1 MRPQADREEESLVDV
16 ESDAPDAMDDGQTT
30 PSSEGTPLLHNT
42 DLPPDVAP
50 DKKFR
55 RLVVAM
61 CTVLLFIVEV
71 SVFIMAP
78 PTQQIME
85 DIICRDRYPD
95 HLLRMPSV
103 EDDRCKNTDVQQT
116 LAMVRSWS
124 ASGEMLIPLLV
135 QVPYGIVADKY
146 GRRTVLFLSLF
157 GCVLQMG
164 WIMIVL
170 FLPNFFSIWAILY
183 GNLAFFI
190 GGGGQMAGA
199 MVWTILADAVPVAE
213 RTDVFFRLYAL
224 TLVLAV
230 VVNPI
235 AAMLLNIDPW
245 IAMWLGFGILV
256 LGMFSSLL
264 VPETLRLRQAA
275 DSKRRARSRSRS
287 IGRRDEPVAGKK
299 SKLQQTWFAV
309 RNDMGHIWRF
319 IFASKSIMM
328 LIAAYGLF
336 FPVKLNVTL
345 NILQYM
351 TKRFNWKWSTATL
364 ISTIGNLTSVVVLL
378 VILPL
383 ASSYLTKRYGY
394 DALRRDLYLSRVSVV
409 LVVTGGFMLAFAAV
423 PWLLVSSLIVTSM
436 GIGFTML
443 CRALLNAVVEPHTVA
458 TLNTTISTM
467 ETLMGLVG
475 APALGWLMSRGM
487 ELGGPWLGLP
497 YLVTAI
503 CSALV
508 LVAVFAFR
516 IPAGFAQAQ
525 L

>member
-1 MRPQADREEESLVDV
+1 M
-16 ESDAPDAMDDGQTT
+16 
-30 PSSEGTPLLHNT
+30 
-42 DLPPDVAP
+42 
-50 DKKFR
+50 
-55 RLVVAM
+55 
-61 CTVLLFIVEV
+61 
-71 SVFIMAP
+71 
-78 PTQQIME
+78 
-85 DIICRDRYPD
+85 
-95 HLLRMPSV
+95 
-103 EDDRCKNTDVQQT
+103 
-116 LAMVRSWS
+116 
-124 ASGEMLIPLLV
+124 
-135 QVPYGIVADKY
+135 
-146 GRRTVLFLSLF
+146 
-157 GCVLQMG
+157 
-164 WIMIVL
+164 
-170 FLPNFFSIWAILY
+170 LY

-287 IGRRDEPVAGKK
+287 IGRRDEPVGGKK

-351 TKRFNWKWSTATL
+351 TKRFNWKWSTVRW
-364 ISTIGNLTSVVVLL
+364 S
-378 VILPL
+378 PL
-383 ASSYLTKRYGY
+383 AVSDHMLT
-394 DALRRDLYLSRVSVV
+394 RV
-409 LVVTGGFMLAFAAV
+409 
-423 PWLLVSSLIVTSM
+423 I
-436 GIGFTML
+436 
-443 CRALLNAVVEPHTVA
+443 
-458 TLNTTISTM
+458 
-467 ETLMGLVG
+467 
-475 APALGWLMSRGM
+475 
-487 ELGGPWLGLP
+487 
-497 YLVTAI
+497 
-503 CSALV
+503 
-508 LVAVFAFR
+508 
-516 IPAGFAQAQ
+516 
-525 L
+525 